1 MKKVRVV
8 VAIVLGS
15 LAALLYLGKENRK
28 PHDRKDL
35 NKEISRWEGEG
46 GNIPDHV
53 KPETNL
59 Q

>member
-1 MKKVRVV
+1 MKAGVFVA
-8 VAIVLGS
+8 AIVLGS
-15 LAALLYLGKENRK
+15 LAALLYLGRENRK
-28 PHDRKDL
+28 PDDKDL

>member
-15 LAALLYLGKENRK
+15 LAALLYLGRENRK
-28 PHDRKDL
+28 PCDKDL

-46 GNIPDHV
+46 GNIPDYV
-53 KPETNL
+53 NPERDL